1 MSATRAMAQLFPQAA
16 LWLTM
21 GILAF
26 GWIQAVLSFGNEI
39 QLLATC
45 LEIQVAEGHWT
56 EMKKLPTASEIHV
69 KFGVRRSS
77 SSILSFYVLYII
89 YNYLY
94 IYIYVHII
102 YHICL
107 CPVYVLSISFLCS
120 SMSFLCPSLFQ
131 SPHKSCLMV
140 LVFVVMTIAT
150 HCKYL

>member
-1 MSATRAMAQLFPQAA
+1 MNYDHDLKMSTTRAMAQLFPQAA

-56 EMKKLPTASEIHV
+56 EMKKLPTVSEIHV

-94 IYIYVHII
+94 IPKNSNYQKKIVV
-102 YHICL
+102 C
-107 CPVYVLSISFLCS
+107 VGSSF
-120 SMSFLCPSLFQ
+120 
-131 SPHKSCLMV
+131 
-140 LVFVVMTIAT
+140 
-150 HCKYL
+150 